1 MLDVCLFSQSAELQK
16 LCSEVLE
23 ELFGQNIGFHA
34 GSDHK
39 SKADVYIWD
48 FQPNMVFPDDLDWR
62 QKQKHFFLLHRRQM
76 PAFRQ
81 KAPSPDLNLLLK
93 PVTRATLKAFLAN
106 SLATGAPNSGAGP
119 QFHSMRADRDE
130 ILQCLIQTNL
140 KLQEY
145 DQERTNFLARAIH
158 DFRAPLTA
166 LCGYSGLLLGEQL
179 GPLTDDQKEVLQRM
193 HYSAKRLSRMASAM
207 FQLSIGQHVDTKPNF
222 QKGDIR
228 ECIDQAVHELMPFA
242 NEKRISF
249 SVDLSPLD
257 EPLFFERAQL
267 DQVLVNILDNACKFT
282 PRQGLVEIQGYPFFW
297 ERRRHAAGAPRKNNR
312 RTTDS
317 HGPNSF
323 RVDIRDSG
331 PGISPEHL
339 NSVFE
344 EYTSYS
350 GGQDRSG
357 GGLGLAICKLILS
370 RHQGR
375 IWAESSS
382 TGAVFSFVLP
392 FQLKDSSVLVES
404 KTNGFEKALYA
415 GVL

>member
-1 MLDVCLFSQSAELQK
+1 MIDVCLVSQSTELHK

-23 ELFGQNIGFHA
+23 ELFGQDIGFHG
-34 GSDHK
+34 GSDHRSK
-39 SKADVYIWD
+39 SDVYIWD
-48 FQPNMVFPDDLDWR
+48 FQPNMVFPNDLDWR
-62 QKQKHFFLLHRRQM
+62 QKQKHFFLLQRRQV

-93 PVTRATLKAFLAN
+93 PVTRATLKAFLTHALVPGQD
-106 SLATGAPNSGAGP
+106 SVVEP
-119 QFHSMRADRDE
+119 QLHSMRADRDE

-166 LCGYSGLLLGEQL
+166 ICGYAGLLLGEQL
-179 GPLTDDQKEVLQRM
+179 GPLTEDQKEVLQRM

-207 FQLSIGQHVDTKPNF
+207 FQLSVGQHVETKPNF
-222 QKGDIR
+222 QKGDVR
-228 ECIDQAVHELMPFA
+228 EAIDQAVHELMPFA
-242 NEKRISF
+242 DEKRISF
-249 SVDLSPLD
+249 SVELSPVE

-267 DQVLVNILDNACKFT
+267 EQVLINILDNACKFT

-297 ERRRHAAGAPRKNNR
+297 ERRRQTTGGPRKHDR

-317 HGPNSF
+317 HEPNSF

-339 NSVFE
+339 NSIFE
-344 EYTSYS
+344 EYTSYA
-350 GGQDRSG
+350 GGHDRSG

-382 TGAVFSFVLP
+382 AGAVFSFVLP
-392 FQLKDSSVLVES
+392 FRLKDSPVSVES
-404 KTNGFEKALYA
+404 NGFEKALYA
-415 GVL
+415 SVV

>member
-1 MLDVCLFSQSAELQK
+1 MRLMIEVCLVSQSAELHK

-34 GSDHK
+34 GTDHGSK
-39 SKADVYIWD
+39 SDVYIWD
-48 FQPNMVFPDDLDWR
+48 FQPNMVFPNDLDWR
-62 QKQKHFFLLHRRQM
+62 QKQKHFFLLQRRQV

-106 SLATGAPNSGAGP
+106 SLAPSHDAAVGP
-119 QFHSMRADRDE
+119 QLHSMRADRDE

-179 GPLTDDQKEVLQRM
+179 GPLSEDQKEVLQRM

-207 FQLSIGQHVDTKPNF
+207 FQLSVGQHVEAKPNF
-222 QKGDIR
+222 QKADIR

-242 NEKRISF
+242 DEKRISF
-249 SVDLSPLD
+249 SVELTPVEQSM
-257 EPLFFERAQL
+257 FFERAQL
-267 DQVLVNILDNACKFT
+267 EQVLINVLDNACKFT

-297 ERRRHAAGAPRKNNR
+297 ERRRQTAGGPRNQDR
-312 RTTDS
+312 RTADS
-317 HGPNSF
+317 HAPNSF

-339 NSVFE
+339 NSIFE

-392 FQLKDSSVLVES
+392 FRLKDSPVSVES
-404 KTNGFEKALYA
+404 NGFEKALMRA
-415 GVL
+415 

>member
-1 MLDVCLFSQSAELQK
+1 MIDVCLVSQSTELHK

-23 ELFGQNIGFHA
+23 ELFGQNVGFHA
-34 GSDHK
+34 GTDHRSK
-39 SKADVYIWD
+39 SDVYIWD

-62 QKQKHFFLLHRRQM
+62 QKQKHFFLLQRRQM

-106 SLATGAPNSGAGP
+106 SLAASKDSAVGP
-119 QFHSMRADRDE
+119 QLHSMRADRDE
-130 ILQCLIQTNL
+130 ILQCLIHTNL

-179 GPLTDDQKEVLQRM
+179 GTLTEDQKEVLQRM

-207 FQLSIGQHVDTKPNF
+207 FQLSVGQQVDTKPNF
-222 QKGDIR
+222 QKGDVR

-242 NEKRISF
+242 DEKRISF
-249 SVDLSPLD
+249 SVELSPVE
-257 EPLFFERAQL
+257 EPLFFERSQL
-267 DQVLVNILDNACKFT
+267 EQVLINILDNACKFT

-297 ERRRHAAGAPRKNNR
+297 ERRRQATGGPRQHDR

-317 HGPNSF
+317 HAPNSF

-331 PGISPEHL
+331 AGISPEHL
-339 NSVFE
+339 NSIFE

-357 GGLGLAICKLILS
+357 GGLGLAICRLILS

-382 TGAVFSFVLP
+382 AGAVFSFVLP
-392 FQLKDSSVLVES
+392 FRLKDSPISVES
-404 KTNGFEKALYA
+404 NGFEKALYA
-415 GVL
+415 GVV